1 MDGSDPT
8 RSQAIVCAI
17 KPCRVSLNFYT
28 LIFEQRNDCNPR
40 RQATFRRNECPEYPA
55 QSRISRRFCSLNCV
69 RPHQNLRKD
78 QKNMLIEQAFHNL
91 PEILLGAGY
100 ARQEYAQG
108 FEASI
113 VGAFS
118 LAILQELN
126 GRNASNP
133 ISFFMAEKRYPDLVE
148 NVRADLH
155 IDLARLFTG
164 SEAYS
169 NFGFRFSNWIEAK
182 YFRVTNGTPPN
193 TQNLGAIAAD
203 LIRLITLIPKEPAA
217 NNKTKTGRYFLHV
230 YQGDPFNKK
239 HVISTRA
246 DKTKREWI
254 EDILKLGYQEN
265 VTLDLSK
272 ESKWDSFFKHIP
284 KKFENAIVKMNV
296 TNYVLS
302 PTTQPDNEL
311 YTIALTRIDS
321 ATFEIDTH
329 KLELTQDRR
338 LVCNEEFDEFRK
350 IISSALKPKKERA
363 PRKKNLK
370 KAPAID

>member
-1 MDGSDPT
+1 
-8 RSQAIVCAI
+8 
-17 KPCRVSLNFYT
+17 
-28 LIFEQRNDCNPR
+28 
-40 RQATFRRNECPEYPA
+40 
-55 QSRISRRFCSLNCV
+55 
-69 RPHQNLRKD
+69 
-78 QKNMLIEQAFHNL
+78 MLIEQAFHNL

-100 ARQEYAQG
+100 AKQEYAQG

-113 VGAFS
+113 VGALS

-133 ISFFMAEKRYPDLVE
+133 ISFFMAEKRYSGLAE

-217 NNKTKTGRYFLHV
+217 NDKTRTGRYFLHV
-230 YQGDPFNKK
+230 YQGDPFKKK

-246 DKTKREWI
+246 DKTQREWI
-254 EDILKLGYQEN
+254 EKILTPGYQKD
-265 VTLDLSK
+265 VTLDLFK
-272 ESKWDSFFKHIP
+272 ESKWESFFKHIP
-284 KKFENAIVKMNV
+284 RKFENATVKMDV

-321 ATFEIDTH
+321 AKFEMDAH

-338 LVCNEEFDEFRK
+338 LVCGQEFDKFRK
-350 IISSALKPKKERA
+350 TISSALKPKKERA
-363 PRKKNLK
+363 PRKKAK
-370 KAPAID
+370 IDASNEQPI

>member
-1 MDGSDPT
+1 
-8 RSQAIVCAI
+8 
-17 KPCRVSLNFYT
+17 
-28 LIFEQRNDCNPR
+28 
-40 RQATFRRNECPEYPA
+40 
-55 QSRISRRFCSLNCV
+55 
-69 RPHQNLRKD
+69 
-78 QKNMLIEQAFHNL
+78 MLIEQAFHNL

-100 ARQEYAQG
+100 AKQEYAQG

-133 ISFFMAEKRYPDLVE
+133 ISFFMAEKKYPDLIE

-193 TQNLGAIAAD
+193 TQNLGSIAAD
-203 LIRLITLIPKEPAA
+203 LIRLVTLIPKEPAA
-217 NNKTKTGRYFLHV
+217 NEKTRTGRYFLHV
-230 YQGDPFNKK
+230 YQGDPFKKK
-239 HVISTRA
+239 HVLATRS
-246 DKTKREWI
+246 DNTHRQWI
-254 EDILKLGYQEN
+254 EKLLKPGYQDN
-265 VTLDLSK
+265 ISLDLSK
-272 ESKWDSFFKHIP
+272 ESKWQSFFKHIP
-284 KKFENAIVKMNV
+284 KKFESANVKINA
-296 TNYVLS
+296 TNYILS

-321 ATFEIDTH
+321 AIFEIDAYR
-329 KLELTQDRR
+329 LELTQDRK
-338 LVCNEEFDEFRK
+338 LICNQDFDEFRRA
-350 IISSALKPKKERA
+350 ISSALKPKKERA
-363 PRKKNLK
+363 PRKKK
-370 KAPAID
+370 QKQ